1 MLKAGLKS
9 KQRMGKLPS
18 PSRRPPERRARAM
31 RLALAVMSLLAG
43 VGLLLGNPS
52 SGQQVAGGPVLVF
65 DVKGVIG
72 FTSAQHLQKSVERA
86 RAENASLIIM
96 RIDTPGG
103 LVSSTRDMIQTI
115 LASPIPILGYVAP
128 SGARAASAGTYLMYA
143 SHLAAMAPA
152 THLGAA
158 TPIQMGAPGIT
169 PSPDSKKDE
178 PSEPGAAER
187 KLINDAVAYL
197 RGLAELRNRNADW
210 AEKAV
215 REGATLTSSQA
226 LDENVIEFIAADLSG
241 VLEAADGR
249 TVTTSAGSVTLDTQ
263 NRRLIEVEPTWQMQV
278 LEVIAN
284 PNVAFIL
291 MLLGIYGIIF
301 ELLNPGA
308 LFPGVIGGISLV
320 LALTALTVLPV
331 NLGGVALLLLG
342 VGLMA
347 AEAFAPG
354 FGILGIGGVVA
365 FILGGLFLFDPEQVD
380 IQFEVSRPLVVGAAI
395 ASAAILVGVLGMAM
409 RSRQRQVLTGPEQLI
424 GSTGEVVAWSG
435 HTGRVRVH
443 GEIWSAASEAELA
456 RGDRVRVIGREGLTL
471 TVKQAS

>member
-1 MLKAGLKS
+1 
-9 KQRMGKLPS
+9 
-18 PSRRPPERRARAM
+18 
-31 RLALAVMSLLAG
+31 
-43 VGLLLGNPS
+43 
-52 SGQQVAGGPVLVF
+52 
-65 DVKGVIG
+65 
-72 FTSAQHLQKSVERA
+72 
-86 RAENASLIIM
+86 
-96 RIDTPGG
+96 
-103 LVSSTRDMIQTI
+103 I
-115 LASPIPILGYVAP
+115 LASPIPIVGYVAP

-169 PSPDSKKDE
+169 PSPSEKKDQ
-178 PSEPGAAER
+178 PSEPDAAER

-215 REGATLTSSQA
+215 REGATLTSTKA
-226 LDENVIEFIAADLSG
+226 LEENVIEFIAADLSQ

-308 LFPGVIGGISLV
+308 LFP
-320 LALTALTVLPV
+320 
-331 NLGGVALLLLG
+331 
-342 VGLMA
+342 
-347 AEAFAPG
+347 
-354 FGILGIGGVVA
+354 
-365 FILGGLFLFDPEQVD
+365 
-380 IQFEVSRPLVVGAAI
+380 
-395 ASAAILVGVLGMAM
+395 
-409 RSRQRQVLTGPEQLI
+409 
-424 GSTGEVVAWSG
+424 
-435 HTGRVRVH
+435 
-443 GEIWSAASEAELA
+443 
-456 RGDRVRVIGREGLTL
+456 
-471 TVKQAS
+471 